1 MFHVEHLSWMFHVEQ
16 SCLCYIKRRVEPVPH
31 DLGFQA
37 QKNEK
42 DYHIGLFEDRVGKI
56 IAVVNQKGGVG
67 KTTTAV
73 NLAAALAI
81 AERPVLLIDADPQ
94 ANSTRSLGFAADP
107 DRASLYDAITDAI
120 PLEDLKLTSPD
131 LPKLSL
137 IPADS
142 NLVGCEVE
150 LIEAEGREYRLKN
163 LLEANRDRYRE
174 FLIDCPPSLNLLTL
188 NALTAADG
196 VLIPV
201 QCEYLALEGIS
212 QLLETIALVSEGLNP
227 NLAIRGVVMTMYD
240 ERTNLS
246 RQVVDEVREVLG
258 DQVYRTVIPR
268 NIRLGEAPSHGKPIF
283 LYDIRSK
290 GSKAYFDL
298 AKEFVHETKGT
309 GKRVAQPHSRG
320 AADSNDAATG
330 AVEDQRQHPEAAGH
344 RPHRPEPGAT
354 S

>member
-1 MFHVEHLSWMFHVEQ
+1 M
-16 SCLCYIKRRVEPVPH
+16 
-31 DLGFQA
+31 
-37 QKNEK
+37 
-42 DYHIGLFEDRVGKI
+42 GKI
-56 IAVVNQKGGVG
+56 IAVGNQKGGVG

-94 ANSTRSLGFAADP
+94 ANSTRSLGFAADLE
-107 DRASLYDAITDAI
+107 RASLYDALSDTI
-120 PLEDLKLTSPD
+120 PLEDVKLTNPD
-131 LPKLSL
+131 LPHLAL

-150 LIEAEGREYRLKN
+150 LIGVEGREYRLKN
-163 LLEANRDRYRE
+163 LLDANRDRYRE
-174 FLIDCPPSLNLLTL
+174 ILIDCPPGLNLLTL
-188 NALTAADG
+188 NALTAADS

-212 QLLETIALVSEGLNP
+212 QLMETIALVREGLNP
-227 NLAIRGVVMTMYD
+227 KLAIAGVVMTMYD
-240 ERTNLS
+240 ERTNLAK
-246 RQVVDEVREVLG
+246 QVVDEVREVLG
-258 DQVYRTVIPR
+258 SQVYQTVIPR

-309 GKRVAQPHSRG
+309 GERVAQPHPRG
-320 AADSNDAATG
+320 AADSNDTTAG
-330 AVEDQRQHPEAAGH
+330 AVEDRRQQPDTAGH
-344 RPHRPEPGAT
+344 RPHRPEPGPT

>member
-1 MFHVEHLSWMFHVEQ
+1 
-16 SCLCYIKRRVEPVPH
+16 
-31 DLGFQA
+31 
-37 QKNEK
+37 
-42 DYHIGLFEDRVGKI
+42 VGKI

-94 ANSTRSLGFAADP
+94 ANSTRSLGFEADE
-107 DRASLYDAITDAI
+107 DRASLYDAITESI
-120 PLEDLKLTSPD
+120 PLEELKLVSPD
-131 LPKLSL
+131 LPQLSV

-150 LIEAEGREYRLKN
+150 LMQSEGREYRLKN
-163 LLEANRDRYRE
+163 LLDANRDRYRE
-174 FLIDCPPSLNLLTL
+174 ILIDCPPSLNLLTL

-212 QLLETIALVSEGLNP
+212 QLMETLALVREALNP
-227 NLAIRGVVMTMYD
+227 SLAIAGVVMTMYD
-240 ERTNLS
+240 DRTNLS
-246 RQVVDEVREVLG
+246 KQVVDEVRQVLG
-258 DQVYRTVIPR
+258 DQVYQTVIPR

-298 AKEFVHETKGT
+298 AKEFVHEAKGI
-309 GKRVAQPHSRG
+309 GQRAAQPDPRG
-320 AADSNDAATG
+320 PAVPDDSATG
-330 AVEDQRQHPEAAGH
+330 AVDDQQQRTDPAGH
-344 RPHRPEPGAT
+344 RPHRPEPGAA

>member
-1 MFHVEHLSWMFHVEQ
+1 M
-16 SCLCYIKRRVEPVPH
+16 
-31 DLGFQA
+31 
-37 QKNEK
+37 
-42 DYHIGLFEDRVGKI
+42 GKI

-94 ANSTRSLGFAADP
+94 SNSTRSLGFESDP
-107 DRASLYDAITDAI
+107 ERASLYDALTETI
-120 PLEDLKLTSPD
+120 PLEDIKLVSPD
-131 LPKLSL
+131 LPHLSL

-163 LLEANRDRYRE
+163 LLDANRDQYRE
-174 FLIDCPPSLNLLTL
+174 ILIDCPPSLNLLTL
-188 NALTAADG
+188 NALAAADG

-212 QLLETIALVSEGLNP
+212 QLMETITLVREGLNP
-227 NLAIRGVVMTMYD
+227 NLAIHGVVMTMYD

-246 RQVVDEVREVLG
+246 KQVVEEVREVLG
-258 DQVYRTVIPR
+258 DQVYQTVIPR

-298 AKEFVHETKGT
+298 AKEFVNHEEKGT
-309 GKRVAQPHSRG
+309 GQRVAQPH
-320 AADSNDAATG
+320 
-330 AVEDQRQHPEAAGH
+330 PEAAETDAAAGQGKRQRSGTTGH

>member
-1 MFHVEHLSWMFHVEQ
+1 MG
-16 SCLCYIKRRVEPVPH
+16 R
-31 DLGFQA
+31 
-37 QKNEK
+37 
-42 DYHIGLFEDRVGKI
+42 I

-94 ANSTRSLGFAADP
+94 ANSTRSLGFEADP
-107 DRASLYDAITDAI
+107 ERASLYDAIIDAI
-120 PLEDLKLTSPD
+120 PLEELKLASPD
-131 LPKLSL
+131 LPCLSL
-137 IPADS
+137 IPADN

-150 LIEAEGREYRLKN
+150 LIEAEGREYRLRN
-163 LLEANRDRYRE
+163 LLEANRNDYHE
-174 FLIDCPPSLNLLTL
+174 ILIDCPPSLNLLTL

-212 QLLETIALVSEGLNP
+212 QLMETITLVRESINP
-227 NLAIRGVVMTMYD
+227 NLAIRGVIMTMYD

-246 RQVVDEVREVLG
+246 KQVVDEVREVFG
-258 DQVYRTVIPR
+258 DRVFQTVIPR

-290 GSKAYFDL
+290 GSQAYFDL
-298 AKEFVHETKGT
+298 AKEFVHEAKGT
-309 GKRVAQPHSRG
+309 GQRATQLDPRG
-320 AADSNDAATG
+320 AADATAAGTQN
-330 AVEDQRQHPEAAGH
+330 AREQSDPAGH
-344 RPHRPEPGAT
+344 RSHRPEPGTA

>member
-1 MFHVEHLSWMFHVEQ
+1 
-16 SCLCYIKRRVEPVPH
+16 
-31 DLGFQA
+31 
-37 QKNEK
+37 
-42 DYHIGLFEDRVGKI
+42 VGKI

-94 ANSTRSLGFAADP
+94 ANSTRSLGFDSDP
-107 DRASLYDAITDAI
+107 ERASLYDALTEAI
-120 PLEDLKLTSPD
+120 ALEDLKLASPD
-131 LPKLSL
+131 LPHLSL
-137 IPADS
+137 IPADA

-163 LLEANRDRYRE
+163 LLDANRDRYRE
-174 FLIDCPPSLNLLTL
+174 ILIDCPPSLNLLTL

-212 QLLETIALVSEGLNP
+212 QLMETITLVREGLNP
-227 NLAIRGVVMTMYD
+227 NLAIEGVVMTMYD

-246 RQVVDEVREVLG
+246 KQVVEEVREVFG
-258 DQVYRTVIPR
+258 GQVYQTVIPR
-268 NIRLGEAPSHGKPIF
+268 NIRLGEAPSHGQPIF

-298 AKEFVHETKGT
+298 AKEFVNHEEKGT
-309 GKRVAQPHSRG
+309 GQRVAQPDP
-320 AADSNDAATG
+320 AAATEPDG
-330 AVEDQRQHPEAAGH
+330 SGTGVVKGERQRPGTAGH
-344 RPHRPEPGAT
+344 RSHRPEPGAT

>member
-1 MFHVEHLSWMFHVEQ
+1 M
-16 SCLCYIKRRVEPVPH
+16 
-31 DLGFQA
+31 GT
-37 QKNEK
+37 
-42 DYHIGLFEDRVGKI
+42 I

-81 AERPVLLIDADPQ
+81 AERSVLLIDADPQ
-94 ANSTRSLGFAADP
+94 SNSTRSLGFEADR
-107 DRASLYDAITDAI
+107 DRASLYDAITEAI
-120 PLEDLKLTSPD
+120 PLEDLKLASPD
-131 LPKLSL
+131 LPCLSL
-137 IPADS
+137 VPADS

-150 LIEAEGREYRLKN
+150 LIESDGREYRLKN
-163 LLEANRDRYRE
+163 LLDANRDRYQHI
-174 FLIDCPPSLNLLTL
+174 LIDCPPSLNLLTL

-212 QLLETIALVSEGLNP
+212 QLMETITLVRESINP
-227 NLAIRGVVMTMYD
+227 NLAIRGVIMTMYD

-246 RQVVDEVREVLG
+246 KQVVEEVREVFG
-258 DQVYRTVIPR
+258 EQVFETVIPR

-290 GSKAYFDL
+290 GSQAYFDL
-298 AKEFVHETKGT
+298 AKEFVHEAKGT
-309 GKRVAQPHSRG
+309 GQGAAQPDPRSTADATAG
-320 AADSNDAATG
+320 APGGGHGEPDS
-330 AVEDQRQHPEAAGH
+330 AGH
-344 RPHRPEPGAT
+344 RPHRPEPGAA

>member
-1 MFHVEHLSWMFHVEQ
+1 
-16 SCLCYIKRRVEPVPH
+16 
-31 DLGFQA
+31 
-37 QKNEK
+37 
-42 DYHIGLFEDRVGKI
+42 VGKI
-56 IAVVNQKGGVG
+56 VAVVNQKGGVG

-81 AERPVLLIDADPQ
+81 AEHPVLLIDADPQ
-94 ANSTRSLGFAADP
+94 ANSTRSLGFEADP
-107 DRASLYDAITDAI
+107 DRASLYDAITDAV
-120 PLEDLKLTSPD
+120 PLEELKLIGPE
-131 LPKLSL
+131 LPRLSL

-150 LIEAEGREYRLKN
+150 LIESEGREYRLKN
-163 LLEANRDRYRE
+163 LLAANRDQYRE
-174 FLIDCPPSLNLLTL
+174 ILIDCPPSLNLLTL
-188 NALTAADG
+188 NALTAADS

-212 QLLETIALVSEGLNP
+212 QLLETIALVREGINP
-227 NLAIRGVVMTMYD
+227 NLAIRGVVMTMFD

-246 RQVVDEVREVLG
+246 KQVVEEVREVLG
-258 DQVYRTVIPR
+258 DRVFKTVIPR

-309 GKRVAQPHSRG
+309 GQRVAQPDPRGPADPGETTAG
-320 AADSNDAATG
+320 AAGGRKRPDPG
-330 AVEDQRQHPEAAGH
+330 GH
-344 RPHRPEPGAT
+344 RPDRSEPGPT